1 MTDTVEIG
9 GARRTNR
16 VVTGARP
23 CREEVALAAEESA
36 RFTRWSALAVVDDEA
51 LDQMDADVG
60 EIARRYMVDPPATIF
75 TQLISARDD
84 VFGLITQS
92 RQPRSTQR
100 LYRIASLVCA
110 MLAHASADFGVGHAA
125 DTQARTALR
134 CADLA
139 GHPAVRGYVRWVQS
153 NVAYWNGRHDEAA
166 ELVEAAMRG
175 QPSGTGLLRLASQ
188 LARIEASRR
197 RPEAVKRALA
207 IAERATTDLLPDEP
221 GVLGFSTGKA
231 AYYASEANRELGGAD
246 HLDAAVRWA
255 TIAVDE
261 FTAERTPSAPLVAA
275 AQFDLARAYL
285 AAGNLDDAAGHLTPT
300 LRATEAQH
308 RTVPVVSR
316 ARSLQSA
323 LARLSTTAADARE
336 LRDELAQFCL
346 APATAPSAIAAAPSA
361 D

>member
-1 MTDTVEIG
+1 M
-9 GARRTNR
+9 
-16 VVTGARP
+16 
-23 CREEVALAAEESA
+23 
-36 RFTRWSALAVVDDEA
+36 
-51 LDQMDADVG
+51 
-60 EIARRYMVDPPATIF
+60 IF
-75 TQLISARDD
+75 TQLVSARDD

-100 LYRIASLVCA
+100 LYRIAGHVCA
-110 MLAHASADFGVGHAA
+110 MLAHASADFGAGHAA

-139 GHPAVRGYVRWVQS
+139 DHPTLHAYLRWVQS

-166 ELVEAAMRG
+166 ELVEAAMRA

-197 RPEAVKRALA
+197 RPEAVKHALA
-207 IAERATTDLLPDEP
+207 IAERSATDLPPDEP
-221 GVLGFSTGKA
+221 GVFGFSTGKA
-231 AYYASEANRELGGAD
+231 AYYASEAHRELGGAD
-246 HLDAAVRWA
+246 HLEAAVRWA
-255 TIAVDE
+255 AIAVDE
-261 FTAERTPSAPLVAA
+261 FTAERTPRAPLVAA

-285 AAGNLDDAAGHLTPT
+285 AAGNLDDAVGHLTPT

-308 RTVPVVSR
+308 RTVPLISR

-323 LARLSTTAADARE
+323 LARLSTTAAAARG

-346 APATAPSAIAAAPSA
+346 APAAAPSELTA
-361 D
+361 APSTD